1 MVVLPSGSPAYQ
13 ASPGPP
19 GPVRLSR
26 ASGRASRKD
35 AVKKAMQRGRA
46 ITCRGRTPRANA
58 EGHASAEPQT
68 KLKMRFRTRVGSPR
82 ISTRAELLRDRRTVR
97 KGKVR

>member
-1 MVVLPSGSPAYQ
+1 MVVLSSGSAAYQ

-35 AVKKAMQRGRA
+35 AVKKVMQRGEA
-46 ITCRGRTPRANA
+46 ITCRGRTPRTNA

-68 KLKMRFRTRVGSPR
+68 KTQNEVSHSCGL
-82 ISTRAELLRDRRTVR
+82 STNFNTGRAAA
-97 KGKVR
+97 